1 MRKVGDDRDGRA
13 DERVFRS
20 GERGDFNDPE
30 YEHFETLSMLK
41 IVSYLS
47 HNPDGAGLLLFSWT
61 VATGQ
66 KFRYALC
73 CVD

>member
-13 DERVFRS
+13 DERIYRS

-41 IVSYLS
+41 IVSYLR
-47 HNPDGAGLLLFSWT
+47 HNPQIEVIDPGISNDLVTEPTHVDGKKS
-61 VATGQ
+61 
-66 KFRYALC
+66 
-73 CVD
+73 